1 MIEVLNV
8 ENLKKTFKLSSK
20 QQKLNKTKIKNRI
33 IFHPVLAFL
42 NILMGFHLIDL

>member
-1 MIEVLNV
+1 MEIE
-8 ENLKKTFKLSSK
+8 
-20 QQKLNKTKIKNRI
+20 NKMNFAPQMQAANDKAKIKNRI